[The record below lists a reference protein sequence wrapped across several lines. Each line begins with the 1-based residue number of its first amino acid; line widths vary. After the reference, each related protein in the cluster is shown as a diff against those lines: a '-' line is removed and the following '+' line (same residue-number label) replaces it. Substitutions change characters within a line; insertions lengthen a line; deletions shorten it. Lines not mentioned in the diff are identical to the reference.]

1 MIIIKIQ
8 FSLDD
13 KINENIF
20 NRITTFFLHTFIF
33 KYWIYFILKVFHE
46 QVERLLKQEKIEDR
60 IISYCKEKHLFQLS
74 SQIQKKSEQQPN
86 YKGKESGEKKARE
99 TTLTSG
105 SKSKLPVFSS
115 EVKDT
120 TCSMFYH
127 HSDTCPTTESFPS
140 RTSHRGAEELHQR
153 DKEPVGGNC
162 GSSSL
167 PFSFTKPPIIPQM
180 CFTTPPQFSI
190 SSAIYYLSVTGL

>member
-20 NRITTFFLHTFIF
+20 NRITTFFCIPSYL

-60 IISYCKEKHLFQLS
+60 IISYCKWKHLFQLS

-86 YKGKESGEKKARE
+86 YKGKESGEKRARE
-99 TTLTSG
+99 TTLTRQAP
-105 SKSKLPVFSS
+105 KA
-115 EVKDT
+115 
-120 TCSMFYH
+120 
-127 HSDTCPTTESFPS
+127 SFQCFHLKS
-140 RTSHRGAEELHQR
+140 RTQLV
-153 DKEPVGGNC
+153 P
-162 GSSSL
+162 
-167 PFSFTKPPIIPQM
+167 
-180 CFTTPPQFSI
+180 CFTTTLTRAQPLNLFPQEHPI
-190 SSAIYYLSVTGL
+190 EGQRSSTSVTKKLQRATVEAAVYHSHLPNPP

>member
-86 YKGKESGEKKARE
+86 YKGKESGKKKARE
-99 TTLTSG
+99 TTLTRQAP
-105 SKSKLPVFSS
+105 KA
-115 EVKDT
+115 
-120 TCSMFYH
+120 
-127 HSDTCPTTESFPS
+127 SFQCFHLKS
-140 RTSHRGAEELHQR
+140 RTQLV
-153 DKEPVGGNC
+153 P
-162 GSSSL
+162 
-167 PFSFTKPPIIPQM
+167 
-180 CFTTPPQFSI
+180 CFTTTLTRAQPLNLFPQEHPI
-190 SSAIYYLSVTGL
+190 EGQRSSTSVTKKLQRATVEAAVYHSRLPNPP